1 MLLSVIDSYCV
12 GVITFPD
19 ISNSAIIIVVIIIII
34 SNSQGTVVTLS
45 KSS

>member
-19 ISNSAIIIVVIIIII
+19 ISNSAIIIVVIIII